1 MSNYTDE
8 TLKHYGIEKIA
19 RVSLENPAT
28 SSYGAWSGSA
38 SQALE
43 AVYADVSKLEKNL
56 SVGAKEYKEE
66 TPCAKDF
73 AAARKN
79 TEIAKKA
86 LAEAKKHFSNAMR
99 CMS

>member
-1 MSNYTDE
+1 MSKYNDE
-8 TLKHYGIEKIA
+8 TLSYYGITKTA
-19 RVSLENPAT
+19 RLNLENPAT

-38 SQALE
+38 SRALDS
-43 AVYADVSKLEKNL
+43 VYADVSKLDENL

-73 AAARKN
+73 AAAHKN

-86 LAEAKKHFSNAMR
+86 LAEAKKHFRNAMR